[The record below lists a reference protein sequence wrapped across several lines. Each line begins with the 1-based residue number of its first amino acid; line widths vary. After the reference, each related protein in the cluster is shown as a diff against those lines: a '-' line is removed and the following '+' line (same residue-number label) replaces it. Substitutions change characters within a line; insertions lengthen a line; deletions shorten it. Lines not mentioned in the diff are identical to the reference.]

1 MARNVL
7 FHQTG
12 NAEVL
17 QIVELPT
24 PEPTVSRKTRE
35 EYGPEARAHISNM
48 VGHLH
53 IGLIIAATAFLANAI
68 AGNGSVTS
76 AFLRG
81 ITVSCET
88 NSLDRAVP
96 RMDASFAEIR
106 MLGANAIA
114 IHPSAKM
121 RDGPP
126 RLDSRSTENQTL
138 RSRRCLRRGNL

>member
-1 MARNVL
+1 
-7 FHQTG
+7 
-12 NAEVL
+12 
-17 QIVELPT
+17 
-24 PEPTVSRKTRE
+24 
-35 EYGPEARAHISNM
+35 M

-96 RMDASFAEIR
+96 RMDASFAEIGR
-106 MLGANAIA
+106 VQGSHRRLYPAADDLDEAVEIAKESPLLEIYGVSIEVRPVNA
-114 IHPSAKM
+114 
-121 RDGPP
+121 
-126 RLDSRSTENQTL
+126 
-138 RSRRCLRRGNL
+138 